1 MLETPNAPIPLED
14 LERFTKSIPFFS
26 QILKNDE
33 HQFNQLINRA
43 SVRSIAAEGEVIQ
56 AGAAD
61 AELYFLL
68 KGSLEVL
75 GQDAVF
81 GERVINTIS
90 AGEVFG
96 TLAMLLDAPRTATIK
111 APTAAKE
118 TLVLG
123 LSYTLFNDFENFS
136 EFTFETKLAFFQM
149 LVHQLRWTVE
159 MKKASTPGHDLVD
172 EIRKLPLFRG
182 EKNSKEELVALKEQA
197 EALADLLSRW
207 NEASS
212 NL

>member
-1 MLETPNAPIPLED
+1 MQDNPSHPIPLAD
-14 LERFTKSIPFFS
+14 LERLTKNIPFFS
-26 QILKNDE
+26 QILRNDE
-33 HQFNQLINRA
+33 HQFNQLLNRA
-43 SVRSIAAEGEVIQ
+43 SVRSIDASDEVIQ

-68 KGSLEVL
+68 KGNLEVL
-75 GQDAVF
+75 GHDAVF

-96 TLAMLLDAPRTATIK
+96 TLAMLLDGPRTATIK
-111 APTAAKE
+111 APANAKE

-123 LSYTLFNDFENFS
+123 LSYTLFNDFEDFS
-136 EFTFETKLAFFQM
+136 GFTFETKLAFFQM

-159 MKKASTPGHDLVD
+159 MKKASTPEHELVD

-182 EKNSKEELVALKEQA
+182 EKNSQEELAALKEQA
-197 EALADLLSRW
+197 EALAQLLSRW
-207 NEASS
+207 NEATTT
-212 NL
+212 